1 MVSCGSRH
9 GSCEVKSPPVVVYI
23 NTYILNLFCPL
34 WHRHCVF
41 RRHLQPIPVAL
52 PHRKFS
58 REVSCATQRGGLLE
72 VMWGTLV
79 VAHITS
85 PGLRAVYSP
94 HQQAEEEGCLCHAVF
109 HRSQRHCTREGR
121 RHRER
126 GKREVACRW
135 RRVRGHL
142 QGSGCRGA
150 CGRVRSR
157 GPLPDGARRLHAG
170 VWARCPLGRPCSG
183 PALG

>member
-1 MVSCGSRH
+1 MYRNCFISNDFLLQATL
-9 GSCEVKSPPVVVYI
+9 SPRFPSVLLV
-23 NTYILNLFCPL
+23 
-34 WHRHCVF
+34 VF
-41 RRHLQPIPVAL
+41 RRPVPNA
-52 PHRKFS
+52 
-58 REVSCATQRGGLLE
+58 EVSCATQRDGLLE

-85 PGLRAVYSP
+85 LGPRAVYSP
-94 HQQAEEEGCLCHAVF
+94 HQQAEEEGCLRHAVF
-109 HRSQRHCTREGR
+109 HRPQRHCTREGR
-121 RHRER
+121 RHCER
-126 GKREVACRW
+126 GKREVACRR
-135 RRVRGHL
+135 RRVWGHL

-170 VWARCPLGRPCSG
+170 VWARCPLGRPCGG